1 MRCAEMLRA
10 QGVPSY
16 LAVLKRLGRPLG
28 APLSF
33 PIEGWTLALD
43 IPAWATGL
51 RPALDVLDELVAGAG
66 GRVYLA
72 KDVRLR
78 RDLLGAMYPQLDR
91 FRAQRALADPDGVLR
106 SDLGMRL
113 GLCRPSA

>member
-1 MRCAEMLRA
+1 VLSRGA
-10 QGVPSY
+10 QAPRPSN
-16 LAVLKRLGRPLG
+16 G

-43 IPAWATGL
+43 LPAAAPGL
-51 RPALDVLDELVAGAG
+51 RAALDQLDELVAGCG

-78 RDLLGAMYPQLDR
+78 RDLLATMYPELER
-91 FRAQRALADPDGVLR
+91 FHRQRALVDPEGILR
-106 SDLGMRL
+106 SDLGRRL
-113 GLCRPSA
+113 GLCATAP